1 MLSEQQGRYM
11 AYAAFALAI
20 IGFFIWGIPLG
31 LIAMAISAL
40 GVYKSETKGLNWN
53 ALALS
58 AITVIIGII

>member
-1 MLSEQQGRYM
+1 MLSEQQGRYL

-20 IGFFIWGIPLG
+20 IGLFVWGIPLG
-31 LIAMAISAL
+31 LIAMAISAF